1 MRVEGAKKEKWVSL
15 LRGVK
20 FFRNLDIDDLKRLLE
35 AGKLRHY
42 KFHDYVVKEGEVDF
56 SFFVILKGKVKIFKF
71 NRIGKRKEI
80 GIFLSGECFGEMGLL
95 LKEARSASALA
106 AEECF
111 IFKLNAEQIESMPES
126 TQVKLYREFSED
138 LAKKLKSTTKEM
150 VSPSL

>member
-1 MRVEGAKKEKWVSL
+1 MQVEGAEKEKWIAL

-20 FFRNLDIDDLKRLLE
+20 FFRNFDIDDLKLLLE
-35 AGKLRHY
+35 VGKVSRY
-42 KFHDYVVKEGEVDF
+42 KFHDYVIREGEVDF
-56 SFFVILKGKVKIFKF
+56 SFFVILKGKVKILKF
-71 NRIGKRKEI
+71 NRVRKRKEI
-80 GIFLSGECFGEMGLL
+80 GIFLNGECFGEMGLL

-138 LAKKLKSTTKEM
+138 LAKKLKSTTRQM